1 MRSLAVLGF
10 AAAVLTGV
18 SIAPVHGQ
26 DVFGENVVRGAGST
40 FAFPVISKW
49 ANGYQRWLANGGDF
63 PSANAGL
70 DSPAAGAAVD
80 YEPVG
85 SLAGTMRVKQAA
97 VDFGASDV
105 PLSSAELGKLG
116 FVQFPLVIGG
126 VTAVVNLDGVAP
138 GAIRFDGPV
147 LADIFLGKI
156 ENWSDP
162 AIKALNPDLK
172 LPDAKIAV
180 IRRSDGSGTTF
191 NFTDY
196 LSRVSPA
203 FKEKVGSDLMV
214 PWPVGTGA
222 KGNDGISQAVKQTK
236 NSISYVEFAQALQAK
251 LSYATIKN
259 RSGEWIKPDPKS
271 FQAAAANAEWAKT
284 EDFSLMLID
293 PPGHDAYPI
302 AATVFVLM
310 SKSAPWGRTR
320 NTLNFMSYALDK
332 GANDAAALGYV
343 PLPAS
348 LVQQVKGYWSR
359 TLKFSS

>member
-1 MRSLAVLGF
+1 MNRIVV
-10 AAAVLTGV
+10 AAAMLTL
-18 SIAPVHGQ
+18 AWLPVAKAQ

-49 ANGYQRWLANGGDF
+49 ASAYQRWLANGGDF
-63 PSANAGL
+63 PAANAGL
-70 DSPAAGAAVD
+70 DNAMPGIAVD

-105 PLSSAELGKLG
+105 PLRADDLAKINL
-116 FVQFPLVIGG
+116 VQFPLVIGG
-126 VTAVVNLDGVAP
+126 VTAVVNIDGVAP
-138 GAIRFDGPV
+138 GAIRFDGPA

-156 ENWSDP
+156 DNWSDP

-196 LSRVSPA
+196 LSRQSAA

-214 PWPVGTGA
+214 PWPVGSGA
-222 KGNDGISQAVKQTK
+222 KGNDGVSAAVKQTK
-236 NSISYVEFAQALQAK
+236 NSIGYVEFAQALQAK
-251 LSYATIKN
+251 LSYATLRN
-259 RSGEWIKPDPKS
+259 RSGEWVQPDPKS
-271 FQAAAANAEWAKT
+271 FQAAASNAEWSKT
-284 EDFSLMLID
+284 EDFSLMLVD

-332 GANDAAALGYV
+332 GAGDATALGYV

-348 LVQQVKGYWSR
+348 LVQQIKTYWSR